1 MGEGGKRSPDF
12 IHTQVTDAGMQ
23 KAFTLNVEDSNC
35 AKIGIP
41 EDKQARKGAAETEP
55 AWQGSGQGER
65 QAPHTRGP

>member
-1 MGEGGKRSPDF
+1 
-12 IHTQVTDAGMQ
+12 MQ

-35 AKIGIP
+35 AKIGSP
-41 EDKQARKGAAETEP
+41 EDKEARKGAAETEP